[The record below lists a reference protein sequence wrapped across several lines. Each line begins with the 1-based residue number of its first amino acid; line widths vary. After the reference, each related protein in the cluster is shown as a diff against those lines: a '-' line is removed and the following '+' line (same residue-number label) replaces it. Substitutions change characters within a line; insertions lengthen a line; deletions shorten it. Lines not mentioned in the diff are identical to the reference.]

1 MPRLCFCL
9 DGRSNLSA
17 TPSKA
22 SRRNFS
28 TIGAFCLSAFDGGG
42 PRSTARRSRA
52 RVLSGDTASGVR
64 VFCNGTGSRDIEPA
78 AYRKWP
84 MFPQLVRFTDLG
96 LLLIR
101 LMLAL

>member
-1 MPRLCFCL
+1 MPRLCFSLEGC
-9 DGRSNLSA
+9 SNLSA

-52 RVLSGDTASGVR
+52 RVLGGDTTSGAHQGFLQLER
-64 VFCNGTGSRDIEPA
+64 VPATSNQLHIVSGLGFLSLRDSLTWA
-78 AYRKWP
+78 CC
-84 MFPQLVRFTDLG
+84 
-96 LLLIR
+96 
-101 LMLAL
+101 